1 MATDR
6 GSYAVEIPAQVSA
19 SAEVVRGD
27 NLKILIGEDLAEAGV
42 FVDFERTVPVV
53 LLVALYALVVVIVA
67 RRFGLD

>member
-1 MATDR
+1 M
-6 GSYAVEIPAQVSA
+6 
-19 SAEVVRGD
+19 VRGD